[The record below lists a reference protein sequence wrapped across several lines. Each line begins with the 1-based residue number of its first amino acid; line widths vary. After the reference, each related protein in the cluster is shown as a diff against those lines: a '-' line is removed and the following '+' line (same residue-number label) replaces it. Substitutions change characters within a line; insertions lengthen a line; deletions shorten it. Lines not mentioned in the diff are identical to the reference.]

1 LIESLLFY
9 LLLGS
14 IAGLIS
20 GLFGLGGGVILV
32 PALVWLFRSEGF
44 PPNLIMQM
52 AIATSLAT
60 IIVTSISSM
69 WAHHKAKAVNWEMVF
84 QLAPGIVIGSLVGAY
99 LAGQLSTVLLK
110 QLFALFLIA
119 VSIQLF
125 FQLQPEAGEK
135 GLSKLQKRV
144 GGLFIGTVSALLGIG
159 GGSITVPF
167 LIQAKVTA
175 KKAVAISSACGLPIS
190 LSGSLGYLIV
200 GWNVEGLPAN
210 SVGYLY
216 LPALFGIIASSVLTA
231 PIGAKLAHQLAAKTL
246 KRWFSL
252 LLVIIGLK
260 LLY

>member
-32 PALVWLFRSEGF
+32 PALAWLFTSEGF

-60 IIVTSISSM
+60 IIATSISSM
-69 WAHHKAKAVNWEMVF
+69 RAHHQAKAINWETVF
-84 QLAPGIVIGSLVGAY
+84 QLAPGIIVGSLVGAY
-99 LAGQLSTVLLK
+99 LAGQLSTILLK
-110 QLFALFLIA
+110 QIFAFFLIA
-119 VSIQLF
+119 VSMQLF
-125 FQLQPEAGEK
+125 FQLQPETGEK
-135 GLSKLQKRV
+135 ALTKMQKRV
-144 GGLFIGTVSALLGIG
+144 GGLVIGTLSALLGIG

-167 LIQAKVTA
+167 LIQAKVPA
-175 KKAVAISSACGLPIS
+175 RKAVAISSACGLPIA

-210 SVGYLY
+210 SFGYLY
-216 LPALFGIIASSVLTA
+216 LPALLGIVASSVLTA
-231 PIGAKLAHQLAAKTL
+231 PIGAKLAHQLAAQTL